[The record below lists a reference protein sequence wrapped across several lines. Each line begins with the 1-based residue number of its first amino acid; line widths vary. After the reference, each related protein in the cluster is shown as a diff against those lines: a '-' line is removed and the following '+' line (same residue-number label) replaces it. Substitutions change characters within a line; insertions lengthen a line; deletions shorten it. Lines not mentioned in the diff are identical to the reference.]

1 MDLRQLVMVSSLRD
15 PIVDSLCKLFDIKVS
30 FNDPG
35 VGHFGLENAVLPV
48 GTDFLEV
55 VSPVEK
61 NTTAGRY
68 LDRRSG
74 DGGYMVIIQVD
85 DFSDVQNNVKENNVT
100 VVWESE
106 HPEARAMHLHP
117 KEMGGAILS
126 LDWMNP
132 KESWKWA
139 GPNWKQFVN
148 TSTINRFMGVE
159 IQSDN
164 PEAMK
169 NKWQSV
175 LRVTENKIRDNEIN
189 LDNTWIRFVKDEDG
203 RGPGVSAFCI
213 EANDNESL
221 LKKAD
226 EIGLLHKEE
235 IVIGGVKFLLS

>member
-15 PIVDSLCKLFDIKVS
+15 PIVDSLCNLFDIKVS

-55 VSPVEK
+55 VSPVEE

-85 DFSDVQNNVKENNVT
+85 DFSEVQNTVEENNVT

-106 HPEARAMHLHP
+106 HPEARAIHLHP

-139 GPNWKQFVN
+139 GPNWDEFVN
-148 TSTINRFMGVE
+148 TSTIKRFVGVE
-159 IQSDN
+159 IQSDD
-164 PEAMK
+164 PEGMK
-169 NKWQSV
+169 SKWQSV
-175 LRVTENKIRDNEIN
+175 LKISPEKVSDHKID
-189 LDNTWIRFVKDEDG
+189 LDNTWIRFVEDEDG
-203 RGPGVSAFCI
+203 RGPGVSAFCL
-213 EANDNESL
+213 EANDNKSL
-221 LKKAD
+221 MKKAD
-226 EIGLLHKEE
+226 DLGLLHQEN
-235 IVIGGVKFLLS
+235 IFIGGVKFLLS

>member
-1 MDLRQLVMVSSLRD
+1 MVSSLRD
-15 PIVDSLCKLFDIKVS
+15 PVVDSLCKLFDIKVS

-55 VSPVEK
+55 VSPVEE

-68 LDRRSG
+68 LERRSG

-85 DFSDVQNNVKENNVT
+85 DFSEVQNTIKENNVT

-106 HPEARAMHLHP
+106 HPEARAIHLHP

-139 GPNWKQFVN
+139 GPNWNEFVN
-148 TSTINRFMGVE
+148 TNTLKRFVGVE
-159 IQSDN
+159 IQSDD
-164 PEAMK
+164 PEGMK
-169 NKWQSV
+169 SKWQSV
-175 LRVTENKIRDNEIN
+175 LRMPPERVSDNKIN
-189 LDNTWIRFVKDEDG
+189 LDNTWIRFVEDQDG
-203 RGPGVSAFCI
+203 RGPGVSAFCV
-213 EANDNESL
+213 EVHDNKAL
-221 LKKAD
+221 MKKAANL
-226 EIGLLHKEE
+226 GLVHQED
-235 IVIGGVKFLLS
+235 IFIGGVKFLIS

>member
-1 MDLRQLVMVSSLRD
+1 MDLRQLVMVSNLRD
-15 PIVDSLCKLFDIKVS
+15 PIVENLCDLFDIKVS

-35 VGHFGLENAVLPV
+35 VAHFGLENAVFPV

-55 VSPVEK
+55 VSPVEE

-68 LDRRSG
+68 LDRRGG

-85 DFSDVQNNVKENNVT
+85 DFSEAKSNVKENSIT

-106 HPEARAMHLHP
+106 HPEARAIHLHP
-117 KEMGGAILS
+117 REMGGAILS

-139 GPNWKQFVN
+139 GPNWDEFVN
-148 TSTINRFMGVE
+148 TSTIKRFVGVE
-159 IQSDN
+159 IQSDD

-175 LRVTENKIRDNEIN
+175 LRMPSENVSDRQIN
-189 LDNTWIRFVKDEDG
+189 LDNTWIRFVEDEDG
-203 RGPGVSAFCI
+203 RGPGVSAFCL
-213 EANDNESL
+213 EANDNKSL
-221 LKKAD
+221 MKKAVD
-226 EIGLLHKEE
+226 LGLMHQEN
-235 IVIGGVKFLLS
+235 IFIGGVKFLLS

>member
-1 MDLRQLVMVSSLRD
+1 MDLRQLVMVSSKRD
-15 PIVDSLCKLFDIKVS
+15 PIVKSLCNLFDIEVS

-55 VSPVEK
+55 VSPVEE

-68 LDRRSG
+68 LDRRGG

-85 DFSDVQNNVKENNVT
+85 DFSEVQKTVIENNVT

-106 HPEARAMHLHP
+106 HPEARAIHLHP

-139 GPNWKQFVN
+139 GPNWDQFVN
-148 TSTINRFMGVE
+148 TSTVKSFKGVE
-159 IQSDN
+159 IQSDD

-169 NKWQSV
+169 NTWQAV
-175 LRVTENKIRDNEIN
+175 LKAPSENVSNFQIS

-203 RGPGVSAFCI
+203 RGPGVSAFCL
-213 EANDNESL
+213 EANDNEAL
-221 LKKAD
+221 LKKASD
-226 EIGLLHKEE
+226 LNLMHEE
-235 IVIGGVKFLLS
+235 NIMIGGVKFLLS